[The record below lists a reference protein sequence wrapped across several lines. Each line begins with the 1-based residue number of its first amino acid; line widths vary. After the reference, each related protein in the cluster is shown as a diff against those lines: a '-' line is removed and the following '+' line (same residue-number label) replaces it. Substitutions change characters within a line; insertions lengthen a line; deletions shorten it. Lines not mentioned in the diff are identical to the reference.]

1 MLIIFCVSLVFTIGR
16 CTDGLSF
23 VTKTVGVGQD
33 VTLTCSR
40 NSTAGG
46 ILFWFRL
53 VAGNLPEVLG
63 TTYFYGHATSNE
75 TPRITAK
82 LGPGTFVLR
91 ITQTKRSD
99 TALYY
104 CEKIAERRKSSSNV
118 TFLTVKA
125 NISAFGERV
134 NIVLF
139 LMCAALVISL
149 IVIALLIYT
158 IKTKKCDCFNAAA
171 APQINAPVTSG
182 VQQRQTTEE
191 DSLVYSVPN
200 FTRKKNGRRVR
211 EGAEVVEGE
220 SIYADVRVLG
230 YE

>member
-1 MLIIFCVSLVFTIGR
+1 MKHFSSFPLNRPTVY
-16 CTDGLSF
+16 GLSF

-118 TFLTVKA
+118 TFLTVKGKWI
-125 NISAFGERV
+125 NISFNYV
-134 NIVLF
+134 YDIF
-139 LMCAALVISL
+139 L
-149 IVIALLIYT
+149 
-158 IKTKKCDCFNAAA
+158 
-171 APQINAPVTSG
+171 Q
-182 VQQRQTTEE
+182 TEE